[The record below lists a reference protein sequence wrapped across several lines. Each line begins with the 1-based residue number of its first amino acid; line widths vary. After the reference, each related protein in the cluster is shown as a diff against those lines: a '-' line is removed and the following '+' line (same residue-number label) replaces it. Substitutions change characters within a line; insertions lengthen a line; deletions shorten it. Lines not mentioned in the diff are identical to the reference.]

1 MNNETII
8 IKKRRT
14 ARIIAVASGLLFSA
28 FSFVYLSVF
37 QREMMEALHYSLAQ
51 GKTVYAPWTTAAV
64 ITVVLLILRWGIN
77 SWMGLKGP
85 LKALSYFPSCLLL
98 GVLTDVGHGVYHGDG
113 IADVWSWLLPLLLV
127 LYGVLGWGIAR
138 FVQRWINPELNE
150 RIVINSNLLT
160 LALLCL
166 MTVCMGNTNIHFHQE
181 LKVEE
186 ALRKQD
192 YEKARQVGKKSM
204 DPSRNLTAL
213 RAYAMS
219 REGTMGE
226 YLFQYPQLYGAA
238 GLLMGTS
245 NDRALRLN
253 ADSLYV
259 YLGGCPKLGEPA
271 MNFFE
276 RICQE
281 ETGNYTTMDYYLSA
295 LLLEKKLDLFVK
307 RFDELYTVRDTIPY
321 YYRQALFLYDKMHS
335 SDAKKKEE
343 VEDTEME
350 ELWKAY
356 LERKNELA
364 GEKGEGNWMRRKFGD
379 TYWWYYQY
387 R

>member
-1 MNNETII
+1 
-8 IKKRRT
+8 
-14 ARIIAVASGLLFSA
+14 
-28 FSFVYLSVF
+28 
-37 QREMMEALHYSLAQ
+37 
-51 GKTVYAPWTTAAV
+51 
-64 ITVVLLILRWGIN
+64 
-77 SWMGLKGP
+77 
-85 LKALSYFPSCLLL
+85 
-98 GVLTDVGHGVYHGDG
+98 
-113 IADVWSWLLPLLLV
+113 
-127 LYGVLGWGIAR
+127 
-138 FVQRWINPELNE
+138 
-150 RIVINSNLLT
+150 
-160 LALLCL
+160 
-166 MTVCMGNTNIHFHQE
+166 
-181 LKVEE
+181 
-186 ALRKQD
+186 
-192 YEKARQVGKKSM
+192 
-204 DPSRNLTAL
+204 
-213 RAYAMS
+213 
-219 REGTMGE
+219 
-226 YLFQYPQLYGAA
+226 
-238 GLLMGTS
+238 MGTS
-245 NDRALRLN
+245 NDKALRLN

-335 SDAKKKEE
+335 SDAKKKEG